1 MVLAEAVV
9 GGIGIHH
16 SVHPDHSRVQH
27 RILSGDRV
35 LHLVDK
41 QHVSVIVLLEELE
54 GQPLL
59 DLSTKDRQEHS
70 LPLFVDGQAGL
81 NDSDDCTAK
90 TLLLLVDEVESD
102 LVTSQVLVRVY
113 QLLKEC
119 SGAVWETE
127 VELTFGDLIKVEI

>member
-1 MVLAEAVV
+1 MILAEAVV
-9 GGIGIHH
+9 GGVGIHH

-27 RILSGDRV
+27 RILSGHRV
-35 LHLVDK
+35 LHLVDQ
-41 QHVSVIVLLEELE
+41 QHVSVVVLFKELE

-81 NDSDDCTAK
+81 NDCDDCTAK
-90 TLLLLVDEVESD
+90 TLLLLVDEVKSD
-102 LVTSQVLVRVY
+102 LVPSQVLVSVY
-113 QLLKEC
+113 QLLKES

-127 VELTFGDLIKVEI
+127 VKLTFGDLIKIEI